1 MWGVPG
7 ACSGGAPE
15 PWTAF
20 SVQVLIAMGPPAE
33 HVELLRLGELSQRVI
48 VTPDV
53 EHLLKRCA
61 DDRPAATGR

>member
-1 MWGVPG
+1 MASTSKYG
-7 ACSGGAPE
+7 
-15 PWTAF
+15 
-20 SVQVLIAMGPPAE
+20 AMGPPAE